1 MKMVY
6 VNELT
11 VIGTVSGERER
22 ERERQRE
29 REREG
34 GRGIW
39 AIYFFSANQYHMVYL
54 LNIIEIKGK

>member
-11 VIGTVSGERER
+11 VIGTVSGERD
-22 ERERQRE
+22 RE

-34 GRGIW
+34 GDLGYILFSRYE
-39 AIYFFSANQYHMVYL
+39 IYRVFK
-54 LNIIEIKGK
+54 LNIIEIKGKKF